1 MGMYKWQDMLEKYKY
16 HESASFTGGV
26 SDERIKLVEQEL
38 RVNLPESYK
47 CFLREYGYGSV
58 FGVLIEGCCLSNINS
73 VVDLTKESREMG
85 MPDDFVVV
93 MHCDE
98 YQECLQT
105 SKMIGDECPVK
116 NWCFWEPDAI
126 YNTADTFSSFF
137 EDELRE
143 GEENWD

>member
-16 HESASFTGGV
+16 HGSASFTGGV

-116 NWCFWEPDAI
+116 IGLRHETRKETHECFAGQSQE
-126 YNTADTFSSFF
+126 YHVSVCVF
-137 EDELRE
+137 
-143 GEENWD
+143 